1 MKNSEIVMENTMIRK
16 FIDNDLDSV
25 MEIWLSANIN
35 AHNFISKD
43 YWLANFETVKGMLP
57 SYD

>member
-1 MKNSEIVMENTMIRK
+1 MKNSEIIMENTMIRK

-43 YWLANFETVKGMLP
+43 YRLVNF
-57 SYD
+57 